1 MNAKFPMTIFLI
13 IVLMIAA
20 ACESIALMPRPSIDD
35 TVDRNR
41 IERSPEIGRIDREP
55 NRDIARDEIIGTVQ
69 RVDFTRRELHLRTR
83 ERNLLVFG
91 YDRNAVVF
99 DRDRDLP
106 IEALRSGDQ
115 ISVRPRAS
123 SVSER
128 YADVIRLIDRR
139 SEMGS
144 YSEY

>member
-1 MNAKFPMTIFLI
+1 MNAKFPMMVFLI
-13 IVLMIAA
+13 VVLMISA

-35 TVDRNR
+35 TADRNR
-41 IERSPEIGRIDREP
+41 IERRPEIGRLDREP
-55 NRDIARDEIIGTVQ
+55 NRDIARDEIVGTVQ

-91 YDRNAVVF
+91 YDRDAVVF

-115 ISVRPRAS
+115 ISVRPHAS

-128 YADVIRLIDRR
+128 YADVIWLIDRR

-144 YSEY
+144 YNEY

>member
-1 MNAKFPMTIFLI
+1 MNAKFHMTVLLI
-13 IVLMIAA
+13 MVLTFAA

-41 IERSPEIGRIDREP
+41 VDRSPEIGRIEREP

-91 YDRNAVVF
+91 YDRNAVVY

-115 ISVRPRAS
+115 VAVRPRAS
-123 SVSER
+123 SLSER

-139 SEMGS
+139 SELGS
-144 YSEY
+144 YNEY